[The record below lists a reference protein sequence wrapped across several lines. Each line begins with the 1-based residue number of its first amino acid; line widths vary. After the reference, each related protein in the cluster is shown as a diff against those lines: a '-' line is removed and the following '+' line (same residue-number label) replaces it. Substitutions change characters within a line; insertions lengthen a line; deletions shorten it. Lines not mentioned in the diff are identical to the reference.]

1 MIFLLCQIILISI
14 LFVSSSSQLNVW
26 KLSDCISEMRS
37 RLIPFLGLTELCGM
51 YLKTRQG
58 YCEILVVE
66 ITRNLGRAREICETA
81 RRFLV
86 VLLEEIICALREME
100 TSTVFN
106 DEVLQFSATP
116 SMR

>member
-1 MIFLLCQIILISI
+1 M
-14 LFVSSSSQLNVW
+14 SSRLNVW
-26 KLSDCISEMRS
+26 KLSDCISETRS
-37 RLIPFLGLTELCGM
+37 RLIPYLGLMELCGM
-51 YLKTRQG
+51 YLKTRRE
-58 YCEILVVE
+58 YYIL
-66 ITRNLGRAREICETA
+66 RNTCRRDYAKSRAREICETA
-81 RRFLV
+81 RRVLV